1 MHKLAATNPR
11 FGYRRVAALL
21 RGEGWGVNIKRVHR
35 LWKEAG
41 LQVPTKKR
49 KRRRLGTEANGCVRL
64 KAAYPGHVWSYDFL
78 YDRTEDGRQLKLMPV
93 VDEYTRQCHAIL
105 VSRSITAEDVTQE
118 LERLF
123 ALHGSPSHLRS
134 DNGPELVARA
144 VREYLKSQA
153 VDTRY
158 IEPGAPWQNAYV
170 ESFNSKLRDE
180 LLDRELFTTTL
191 EAQVL
196 GEQYRNYY
204 NTERPHSAL
213 DYQPPAAFAA
223 GHIDNPNL
231 EPALILT

>member
-1 MHKLAATNPR
+1 
-11 FGYRRVAALL
+11 
-21 RGEGWGVNIKRVHR
+21 
-35 LWKEAG
+35 
-41 LQVPTKKR
+41 
-49 KRRRLGTEANGCVRL
+49 
-64 KAAYPGHVWSYDFL
+64 
-78 YDRTEDGRQLKLMPV
+78 MPV

-105 VSRSITAEDVTQE
+105 VSRSITAENVIQE

-134 DNGPELVARA
+134 DNGPELVAHA